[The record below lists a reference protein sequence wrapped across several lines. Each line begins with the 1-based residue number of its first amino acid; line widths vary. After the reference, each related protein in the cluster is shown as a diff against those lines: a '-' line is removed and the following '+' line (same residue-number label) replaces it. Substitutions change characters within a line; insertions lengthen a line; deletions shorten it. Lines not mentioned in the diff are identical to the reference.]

1 MKTTKPSA
9 SAHLEILN
17 GFYKNCPM
25 FKGIPCLPVPAGY
38 VKHETIQAMLG
49 TETMKPFVAVRGI
62 EECQSTV
69 NTGLTQEESIRLGQD
84 PSVDCWTSSC
94 ANYALSNNAPL
105 IHVTADLAQAFS
117 VTNPSSEPSDYRMPF
132 PSFILSLPTG
142 LIKDSDGGHFNFI
155 MVSSTFEV
163 AAWWHSLGRAFTYWG
178 LVNHQANDFYLCG
191 YSLASGCQYMPMKWQ
206 DISMACQGAFDDGGG
221 HNWVAPDLSDQY
233 NFSTLCR
240 IACNAIL
247 AINHSPELF
256 YEEATE
262 VRRNPGFGK
271 DSIYKGPIR
280 WLGKNY
286 KHDRSTTNAELTG
299 KSCRPHWRRGHWH
312 MVLYGAQRA
321 LRKLQWFQ
329 PTYVNGQGE
338 D

>member
-1 MKTTKPSA
+1 M
-9 SAHLEILN
+9 
-17 GFYKNCPM
+17 
-25 FKGIPCLPVPAGY
+25 
-38 VKHETIQAMLG
+38 
-49 TETMKPFVAVRGI
+49 
-62 EECQSTV
+62 
-69 NTGLTQEESIRLGQD
+69 
-84 PSVDCWTSSC
+84 
-94 ANYALSNNAPL
+94 AP
-105 IHVTADLAQAFS
+105 
-117 VTNPSSEPSDYRMPF
+117 E
-132 PSFILSLPTG
+132 
-142 LIKDSDGGHFNFI
+142 
-155 MVSSTFEV
+155 
-163 AAWWHSLGRAFTYWG
+163 
-178 LVNHQANDFYLCG
+178 
-191 YSLASGCQYMPMKWQ
+191 
-206 DISMACQGAFDDGGG
+206 
-221 HNWVAPDLSDQY
+221 LSDQY